1 MFSFFKKKI
10 IVPHIRLAG
19 VIGSAGRFRQGI
31 DFSGQQEIIKK
42 AFIAAEDRRFYKH
55 NGVDFW
61 SIGRAT
67 ISNIKQRSIV
77 EGGSTITQQLAR
89 MVFLSQDQTLTRKI
103 KEAALSFKIER
114 GTRK

>member
-42 AFIAAEDRRFYKH
+42 AF
-55 NGVDFW
+55 
-61 SIGRAT
+61 
-67 ISNIKQRSIV
+67 
-77 EGGSTITQQLAR
+77 
-89 MVFLSQDQTLTRKI
+89 
-103 KEAALSFKIER
+103 SFKKAKSIAIFF
-114 GTRK
+114 